1 MANTSPAAIEEE
13 LIQADKEL
21 KVLSSAEEIRQW
33 WRQHYSTL
41 GHRRLGR
48 LLLGQS
54 VDKMLEQTQRD
65 NSG

>member
-1 MANTSPAAIEEE
+1 MANASPEAVEEE

-21 KVLSSAEEIRQW
+21 KELVSGEEIRQW

-54 VDKMLEQTQRD
+54 VDRMLEQSQRD
-65 NSG
+65 RGS